1 VTVYGIA
8 CEGVSGAVDGLALMW
23 VRGEQKLNTTQ
34 PVSVRRTITVM
45 SQETKLK
52 RSVLVVDDE
61 SMVREVVCAYLER
74 EGFTTIEAIDGRS
87 ALECVDAYTPDLIV
101 LDVMLPKL
109 DGYTVLSE
117 LRKHTQVPVI
127 LLTARADEVD
137 RVLGLELGAD
147 DYVVKPFSPRELAA
161 RVRSVLRRSAPTQ
174 PSAEVLDFGDIKID
188 GRTREVFCGGQQVE
202 MPPMEFDL
210 LTYLASSPR
219 QVFTRGQIL
228 EQVWG
233 SSSEWQDPST
243 VTVHI
248 RRLRQKIEENADDP
262 QIILTV
268 WGRGYRFEP

>member
-1 VTVYGIA
+1 
-8 CEGVSGAVDGLALMW
+8 LALMW